1 MDSHPVCNECGGR
14 GCEKCHNG
22 WECIGEGC
30 NKCEMGWKL
39 GMGWKPGIDDYDAVN
54 VDEVLK

>member
-1 MDSHPVCNECGGR
+1 MMDSHPVCNECGGK

-30 NKCEMGWKL
+30 NKCEMGWEL
-39 GMGWKPGIDDYDAVN
+39 GQQRRETND
-54 VDEVLK
+54 

>member
-1 MDSHPVCNECGGR
+1 MNSHPVCNECGGK

-22 WECIGEGC
+22 WECTGEGC

-39 GMGWKPGIDDYDAVN
+39 GQQF
-54 VDEVLK
+54 DEDFFDRMEDLTKHV